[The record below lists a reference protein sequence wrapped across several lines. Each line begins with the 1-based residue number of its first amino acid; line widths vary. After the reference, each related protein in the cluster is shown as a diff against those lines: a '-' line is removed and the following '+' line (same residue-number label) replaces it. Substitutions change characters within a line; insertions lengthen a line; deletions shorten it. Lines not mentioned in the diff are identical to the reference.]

1 MLQIRK
7 CEGRGLG
14 LQRQTL
20 YYIMYSIKLCLFTQ
34 QVQIKAIFSIEFAA
48 SGRFVWNG
56 IIGA

>member
-1 MLQIRK
+1 
-7 CEGRGLG
+7 
-14 LQRQTL
+14 
-20 YYIMYSIKLCLFTQ
+20 MYSIKLCLFTQ